1 MMKIDLSI
9 AYKVFS
15 IFFILFYPRQIT
27 KVICFG
33 RHRDEVR
40 IKSKIAYYGIYLFW
54 TIFFGILCLI
64 MGAACGMDSTF
75 DKILYFVDLTYRHE
89 EYVEAGA
96 SKENDGTIYL
106 TYYTKKDIDETI
118 LCEII
123 QENKFIC
130 EPYGLEEVEVKQIS
144 KKIWKIELG
153 GEVLGSVEIERN
165 LVMRKICYMWDKM
178 KLERRYKNEN

>member
-9 AYKVFS
+9 LYKILS

-27 KVICFG
+27 HVICFG

-40 IKSKIAYYGIYLFW
+40 IKSKIAYCSIYLFW
-54 TIFFGILCLI
+54 TIFFAILCLI
-64 MGAACGMDSTF
+64 MGSACGMDSTF
-75 DKILYFVDLTYRHE
+75 DKILYFTDLTYGYE

-106 TYYTKKDIDETI
+106 TYYTKKDIDEPI

-123 QENKFIC
+123 QDNKFIC
-130 EPYGLEEVEVKQIS
+130 EPYELEEVEVKQIS
-144 KKIWKIELG
+144 KKIWEIQLG
-153 GEVLGSVEIERN
+153 GEVLGSIEIERD
-165 LVMRKICYMWDKM
+165 LVMWKICYMWDKI
-178 KLERRYKNEN
+178 KLERRYKNEI